1 LTILFNPS
9 LRAVSSSSTLTAA
22 FSLRRAMSG
31 ITQRFVGPAN
41 TFDYRVFFE
50 KTGVPISSWHD
61 IPLLASSPTASPQ
74 IFNMVVEIP
83 RWSNAKQ
90 EISKSEN
97 YNPIKQDIKK
107 GKLRFVRN
115 CFPHHGYPF
124 TYGAIPQVTQFL
136 LFVSQLAYFLLIDLG
151 RS

>member
-1 LTILFNPS
+1 
-9 LRAVSSSSTLTAA
+9 
-22 FSLRRAMSG
+22 MSG
-31 ITQRFVGPAN
+31 FTQRYIGSPRLCPFFCFRLTSFLTLWGLGAAN
-41 TFDYRVFFE
+41 TFEHRVYFE
-50 KTGVPISSWHD
+50 KNGVVVSAWHD

-90 EISKSEN
+90 EVSKDEN

-124 TYGAIPQVTQFL
+124 TYGAIPQVPP
-136 LFVSQLAYFLLIDLG
+136 
-151 RS
+151 